1 MRPTRLGSAV
11 QGEQDGRLDTLASS
25 DVEKGLRRPSVPG
38 DDGYRDSMQSDD
50 VGQGGS
56 GANTP
61 RRKEHGKGLTEGD
74 QGESPVKC
82 CRVAEL
88 QRWMLYLITICY
100 WSCQRTSFHLD
111 VAILTARIGLVLFLA
126 ALDMSASS
134 TPSGRRA
141 RG

>member
-1 MRPTRLGSAV
+1 MRPTRLGSAD
-11 QGEQDGRLDTLASS
+11 QGEQDGHLDTFASS

-38 DDGYRDSMQSDD
+38 DHAYRDSMLSDD

-82 CRVAEL
+82 CRIAEP
-88 QRWMLYLITICY
+88 QKWPLYPIIICY
-100 WSCQRTSFHLD
+100 WSCQRMLFHID
-111 VAILTARIGLVLFLA
+111 VASLTARIGLVLFLA

-134 TPSGRRA
+134 NRSGQRA
-141 RG
+141 RS